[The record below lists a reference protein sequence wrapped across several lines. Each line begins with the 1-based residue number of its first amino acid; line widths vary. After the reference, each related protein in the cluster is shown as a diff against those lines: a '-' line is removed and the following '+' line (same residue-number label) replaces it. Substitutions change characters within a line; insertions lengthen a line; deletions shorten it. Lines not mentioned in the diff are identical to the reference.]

1 MDLIGLE
8 HGALVKIVSFIR
20 SGMEFIK
27 YVL

>member
-1 MDLIGLE
+1 MDSTSLE
-8 HGALVKIVSFIR
+8 HSALVKIISFIR